1 MLSRNPFKAKQF
13 CNALSVSSCHLGM
26 IQQRNSKE
34 HTCKSGKGSVV
45 EGLLIYCNISP
56 NVNQV
61 LKFLTELHD
70 SNCSYSA
77 LKTERSSFSAII
89 SSLSFQITE
98 KVKQTR
104 PEKHLLKLTF
114 KAYAPDCRQCVYTY
128 IMKCLAVIKKIDFCT
143 LLHEHSTLKSHVI
156 FKWLMVRYN

>member
-13 CNALSVSSCHLGM
+13 CNALSVSSCYLGM

-61 LKFLTELHD
+61 LEFLTELHD

-77 LKTERSSFSAII
+77 LKTERSSFSAIN

-114 KAYAPDCRQCVYTY
+114 KAYAPDCRQHVYTN
-128 IMKCLAVIKKIDFCT
+128 IMKLFGCNKIIDFCT
-143 LLHEHSTLKSHVI
+143 LLHEHSALKSHVI